1 MAKITIR
8 EAARLVGKDRTTL
21 YRYIESGD
29 LSIIVENRGKQPVK
43 VVDTAELERV
53 FGPLGS
59 NTQQHPSVES
69 RQHTIV
75 ARHPENVIAINSL
88 QQQVQLLQQQL
99 AKAEER
105 ESMLQRRLDAAE
117 AERAQMVKALTDQRE
132 KQIEQSPGVTLP
144 VLEEIDRRIEA
155 AIVKVIEAKAEIE
168 QSSRPEP
175 ETEQRRRWSWLP
187 WR

>member
-1 MAKITIR
+1 MARITIR

-29 LSIIVENRGKQPVK
+29 LSIMAENRGKQVVK

-59 NTQQHPSVES
+59 DTQQHPSVEL
-69 RQHTIV
+69 RQHKTV
-75 ARHPENVIAINSL
+75 AQQPENAIAINSL

-105 ESMLQRRLDAAE
+105 ETMLQRRLD
-117 AERAQMVKALTDQRE
+117 
-132 KQIEQSPGVTLP
+132 
-144 VLEEIDRRIEA
+144 
-155 AIVKVIEAKAEIE
+155 
-168 QSSRPEP
+168 
-175 ETEQRRRWSWLP
+175 
-187 WR
+187 